1 MADKEELDE
10 KFNDKDLMKPRNYPR
25 MKKKMKKI
33 VLYIESQLGG
43 QVLDLELKPKI

>member
-1 MADKEELDE
+1 MAENKELDT
-10 KFNDKDLMKPRNYPR
+10 KFNDKDLMKPRDYPR

-43 QVLDLELKPKI
+43 QVLELE